1 MNIRDLEYL
10 VALSEYRHFGKA
22 AEACHISQPS
32 LSTQIKKLED
42 ELGLQLIERQPRQ
55 VMITEAGEE
64 ILARARNVLSE
75 VSAMKAYSRQ
85 SQDPFKREL
94 KLGIIPTL
102 APYVLPSFI
111 PKIHKAYPHLSLRL
125 VEYQTPDLLEQIM
138 QNQLD
143 CLLLALPIEEPHL
156 ATKPVYEEAFYLAVP
171 KKHRL
176 AQRQQVTMADID
188 EEEVLLLEDGHCLR
202 DQALE
207 VCQAAGVRVS
217 DEFKATSLETLRQM
231 VALEQGITFIPKDAV
246 HSNGNIV
253 YVPFREP
260 KPSRAIG
267 FAWRKTAQLEEI
279 IEGLSGLL

>member
-1 MNIRDLEYL
+1 M
-10 VALSEYRHFGKA
+10 
-22 AEACHISQPS
+22 
-32 LSTQIKKLED
+32 
-42 ELGLQLIERQPRQ
+42 
-55 VMITEAGEE
+55 
-64 ILARARNVLSE
+64 
-75 VSAMKAYSRQ
+75 
-85 SQDPFKREL
+85 
-94 KLGIIPTL
+94 
-102 APYVLPSFI
+102 
-111 PKIHKAYPHLSLRL
+111 
-125 VEYQTPDLLEQIM
+125 
-138 QNQLD
+138 
-143 CLLLALPIEEPHL
+143 
-156 ATKPVYEEAFYLAVP
+156 
-171 KKHRL
+171 
-176 AQRQQVTMADID
+176 
-188 EEEVLLLEDGHCLR
+188 LLLEDGHCLR